1 LALQLRREDLHV
13 NDIDQHSSS
22 QESGLEEI
30 TTAELLE
37 AAISHREIDVHTA
50 LPARVESFNASAQT
64 VNVTIMCNRAV
75 PDGNGNYI
83 SEQLPALADVP
94 VAFPRSGAFFISFP
108 LASGDFGFLVFA
120 ERNISAYRATGAQG
134 DPGDLGMHTLDG
146 AVFFPCVYPDAKAL
160 SNVDATNMVLGSD
173 TNGSARIIIAPTGI
187 NLGAAA
193 ADGVASGTKNDSN
206 LSALAAAIAGTPATV
221 GPAEPL
227 AVALKAAFASWF
239 ASYINTASTKVK
251 TEV

>member
-108 LASGDFGFLVFA
+108 LAAGDFGFLVFA

-173 TNGSARIIIAPTGI
+173 TSAASRIVIKPSGEVDIGATATNFVAMADKVKTWLDAFVAAVNGWVPVSMDG
-187 NLGAAA
+187 GAALK
-193 ADGVASGTKNDSN
+193 T
-206 LSALAAAIAGTPATV
+206 ALATILAGTPTTN
-221 GPAEPL
+221 
-227 AVALKAAFASWF
+227 VASSNLKA
-239 ASYINTASTKVK
+239 
-251 TEV
+251 ED